1 MEITINEEINS
12 KIYSVR
18 GTQVML
24 DRDLAKL
31 YQVENRVLKQAVKR
45 NIERF
50 PSDFLFVLSND
61 EIDFLVSHGVIPSKK
76 HLGGAKPYAFTE
88 QGVASLSSIL
98 NSQIAIEINI
108 SILRAFVNM
117 RKFLQNKGS
126 IFQRVSQIEQKLLSY
141 DDNFEKI
148 FNAIEQKQI
157 QKTEGIFYDGQI
169 YDAYSYVNDL
179 IKTAKKEIILID
191 NYIDDTVL
199 TLFSK
204 IPNIKAVIYTNT
216 ISRQLQLDFE
226 KYSKQ
231 YKNVEIKI
239 FKNSH
244 DRFLILDNQEVY
256 HMGASLKD
264 LGKKWFAFSKM
275 RLDVGDL
282 VGRLD

>member
-1 MEITINEEINS
+1 MEITIHEEINS

-61 EIDFLVSHGVIPSKK
+61 EIDFLVSQGVIPSKK

-126 IFQRVSQIEQKLLSY
+126 IFQRVSKIEQKLLSY

-157 QKTEGIFYDGQI
+157 QQTEGIFYDGQI

-191 NYIDDTVL
+191 NYVDDTVL

-216 ISRQLQLDFE
+216 ISKQLQLDFE

-244 DRFLILDNQEVY
+244 DRFLILDKKEVY

-275 RLDVGDL
+275 RLDVMDL
-282 VGRLD
+282 LGRLD